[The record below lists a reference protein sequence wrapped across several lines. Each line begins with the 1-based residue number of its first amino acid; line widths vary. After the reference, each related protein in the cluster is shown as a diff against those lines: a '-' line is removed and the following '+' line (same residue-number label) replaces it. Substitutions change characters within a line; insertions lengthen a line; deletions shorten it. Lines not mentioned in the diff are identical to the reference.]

1 MVSSTTIVAGNL
13 AWCVPLVVVLI
24 YLTKRLA
31 TNKRFVACQVPLLSE
46 DNLVDHRIDAAK
58 REAEHGYLSCTVCG
72 FENFT
77 RSHHCAICGAKCF
90 DTGEDD
96 EDAVVHMLLSP
107 SRELTPL
114 QRRARE
120 WARKLDLQ
128 GRLFWYRNAMDDN
141 RHGSLFPGYTVRFRE
156 EPESVEVHEK
166 ELTEKS
172 VAEINLREG
181 NDSKETSIEI
191 PAAQAETLETNKP
204 GFDVSTLTYEVVD
217 AAHTVFDDEGEAES
231 SPDST
236 ALDETRKHEVEI
248 SEKDFP
254 AKFAHFVTSAA
265 VLLVPASIKHLK
277 LSVHRAYVLEESME
291 LLSCIQVE
299 HVRAAMRINFLEES
313 GVDAGGLH
321 REWLMLLNDMLFSP
335 ELGLFKCTSRQ
346 DQTYFINP
354 TSQYDNGD
362 DHLIYFYGTGRLV
375 GRALLDGAVLHSNF
389 CVPLLK
395 LILGVPVGFSD
406 LEYYDAQ
413 LYSNLVWMLENDNVE
428 VLGLDFSVSEQ
439 VGDQVV
445 VTELVPRGREIPVTD
460 ANKYEY
466 LDRRFRHLIIDS
478 VAPQLSVFLKG
489 IYEVIPH
496 QLLKL
501 FDYEELNYLLCG
513 TGEIDVDDWER
524 HTRISMNLEDNKRV
538 VKWFWEIVRAMS
550 GEYRCRLLQFA
561 TGCSRVPIVGFK
573 GLTSYDGRL
582 CLFTLKGV
590 AFENEGYI
598 RSHACFNML
607 ELPLYKTKKA
617 MQTIL
622 DAILEDVVGFTT
634 V

>member
-46 DNLVDHRIDAAK
+46 
-58 REAEHGYLSCTVCG
+58 EAEHGYLPCAVCG

-96 EDAVVHMLLSP
+96 DDAVFHAFLSP

-114 QRRARE
+114 QRRTRKRKE
-120 WARKLDLQ
+120 WTRKLDLQ
-128 GRLFWYRNAMDDN
+128 GRLFWYRSAVDGNK
-141 RHGSLFPGYTVRFRE
+141 HGSLFPGYTIRFRQ
-156 EPESVEVHEK
+156 EPEGVEVNEK
-166 ELTEKS
+166 ELAEKS
-172 VAEINLREG
+172 AVEIDTREG
-181 NDSKETSIEI
+181 SDGKEASIEV
-191 PAAQAETLETNKP
+191 PAAQAETQEAKKP

-217 AAHTVFDDEGEAES
+217 AAHAVFEDEES
-231 SPDST
+231 PPDST
-236 ALDETRKHEVEI
+236 ALDETRKHDIEI

-254 AKFAHFVTSAA
+254 TKFAHFVTSAA

-291 LLSCIQVE
+291 LLSCIQVQ
-299 HVRAAMRINFLEES
+299 HVRTAMRIDFLEES

-321 REWLMLLNDMLFSP
+321 REWFMLLNDMLFNP

-354 TSQYDNGD
+354 NSQHDNGD

-389 CVPLLK
+389 CVSLLK
-395 LILGVPVGFSD
+395 LILGVPVSFSD

-428 VLGLDFSVSEQ
+428 SLGLDFSVSEQ

-445 VTELVPRGREIPVTD
+445 VTELIPRGREIPVTD
-460 ANKYEY
+460 ANKHEY
-466 LDRRFRHLIIDS
+466 VDRRFRHLIIDS

-496 QLLKL
+496 KLLKL

-513 TGEIDVDDWER
+513 TGEIDVDDWEH
-524 HTRISMNLEDNKRV
+524 HTRISLSLEDNKRV
-538 VKWFWEIVRAMS
+538 VTWFWEIVRAMS
-550 GEYRCRLLQFA
+550 GEYRRRLLQFA

-582 CLFTLKGV
+582 CPFTLKGV
-590 AFENEGYI
+590 VFENEGYI

-607 ELPLYKTKKA
+607 ELPLYKTKA
-617 MQTIL
+617 EVQTIL
-622 DAILEDVVGFTT
+622 DAILEDVVGFTA